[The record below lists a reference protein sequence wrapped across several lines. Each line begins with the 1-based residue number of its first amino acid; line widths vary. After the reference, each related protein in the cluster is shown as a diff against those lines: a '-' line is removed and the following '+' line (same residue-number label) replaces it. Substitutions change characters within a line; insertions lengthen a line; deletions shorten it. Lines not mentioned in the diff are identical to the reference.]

1 MPLLQS
7 ARQAAEYLGVGRT
20 KLLALLKAGRIK
32 AKVLDGRIEVTTQ
45 SLDQFAAGLS
55 DYNALRDDRD
65 DKLGELLLQSMKARR
80 KGKRGDRGH

>member
-7 ARQAAEYLGVGRT
+7 ARQAADYLGVGRT

-45 SLDQFAAGLS
+45 SLEAFAEGLP
-55 DYNALRDDRD
+55 DYDGAP
-65 DKLGELLLQSMKARR
+65 DKLGDLLLQSMKARR
-80 KGKRGDRGH
+80 KGKRGGRSH